1 MIQQDVI
8 TRGSEEM
15 WAKGIRVLQGNRFA
29 PTQSEHLKKL
39 IAYMDLGRE
48 RTVADMGCGF
58 GWVSLYMTRV
68 IPKAKFWLVNTNEF
82 QLERCLPLSEFK
94 PLYED
99 MTVTSIPAK
108 SVDLVMFNYSL
119 CHVNCWT
126 ALAEAA
132 RIARTGGRLFVY
144 DYDRI
149 RGDNELSEVYLYA
162 RFNTDERFKQ
172 VCAATGWT
180 DVETIYPGG
189 DDSLFREAMANDA
202 LYDAIFEDLVPVI
215 WKAKRA

>member
-1 MIQQDVI
+1 MTAQEVI
-8 TRGSEEM
+8 TRGSEQM
-15 WAKGIRVLQGNRFA
+15 WANGIRVLQGNRFA
-29 PTQSEHLKKL
+29 PSESEHLKKL
-39 IAYMDLGRE
+39 IAYMNLGTE

-58 GWVSLYMTRV
+58 GWVSLHMARV
-68 IPKAKFWLVNTNEF
+68 ISRAKFWLVNVNEF

-99 MTVTSIPAK
+99 MTATSIPDK

-119 CHVNCWT
+119 CHVNCWA
-126 ALAEAA
+126 ALTEAA
-132 RIARTGGRLFVY
+132 RIARAGGRLFVY

-149 RGDNELSEVYLYA
+149 RGNNELSEVYLYA
-162 RFNTDERFKQ
+162 RFNSDEQFRQ
-172 VCAATGWT
+172 VCAERGWT
-180 DVETIYPGG
+180 GVETIYPGG

-202 LYDAIFEDLVPVI
+202 LYDAIFEELTPVI